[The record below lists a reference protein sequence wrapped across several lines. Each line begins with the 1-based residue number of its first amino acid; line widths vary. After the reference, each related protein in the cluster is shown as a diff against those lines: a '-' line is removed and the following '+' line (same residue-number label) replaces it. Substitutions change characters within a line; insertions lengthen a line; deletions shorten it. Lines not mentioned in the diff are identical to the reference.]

1 MFAVDAF
8 LVGDLGGV
16 RHQRIPFISPESGSD
31 VDLKLGVCDELRG
44 KLRLNS
50 SHALY
55 GVAAGDEFAKKFVQ
69 GPLAERMNLSGEP
82 TKAGGGNGAPRPGDG
97 RRGIALK
104 DDER

>member
-1 MFAVDAF
+1 MGVPVDQPQSGE
-8 LVGDLGGV
+8 LVAAKG
-16 RHQRIPFISPESGSD
+16 R
-31 VDLKLGVCDELRG
+31 DELRG
-44 KLRLNS
+44 KLRVAFD
-50 SHALY
+50 ALY